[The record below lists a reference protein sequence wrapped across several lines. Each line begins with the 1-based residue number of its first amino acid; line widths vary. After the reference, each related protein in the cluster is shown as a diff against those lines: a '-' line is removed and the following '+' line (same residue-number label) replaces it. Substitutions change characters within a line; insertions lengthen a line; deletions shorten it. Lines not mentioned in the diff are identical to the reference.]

1 MYKHN
6 IEQVRCHC
14 MWIDNYVLSI
24 YPYV

>member
-14 MWIDNYVLSI
+14 MCIDNYVLSI
-24 YPYV
+24 YTYV